1 MAYIGNIPAEKFTS
15 VDIQNFSVSATANYT
30 LDRPVANENEI
41 ELFINNVRQHPGSGK
56 AYTASGT
63 ALTLSEATAGTD
75 TMYCVYQGKARQ
87 TVTPATSS
95 VTNAMLA
102 GSIDLTSKVTG
113 ALPQANIA
121 DQAINEAKMQIS
133 NAPTNGYML
142 TAQSGNTGGLT
153 WAEAPSG
160 GFTRLAGSNVT
171 GQNLGDIS
179 FDNVFSSTYN
189 LYYVIWRVNFTTNSS
204 QLWLRM
210 RDGSGFKTNSNYKF
224 ILTGENWSETES
236 SISSSGGD
244 DKFRLTGGLNSA
256 DDDTGAYGYLY
267 FYRPFNSGKVTE
279 VTMGVTEKDE
289 SYVITTRVGA
299 GSFQNTASC
308 TGFGFLGSNQNLEDC
323 DITVYGVNQS

>member
-121 DQAINEAKMQIS
+121 DQAINEAKLQVS
-133 NAPTNGYML
+133 NSPTNGYML

-153 WAEAPSG
+153 WAEAASG
-160 GFTRLAGSNVT
+160 GLVYVGGANV
-171 GQNLGDIS
+171 IS
-179 FDNVFSSTYN
+179 ATTYVQVDNVFTS
-189 LYYVIWRVNFTTNSS
+189 
-204 QLWLRM
+204 
-210 RDGSGFKTNSNYKF
+210 TNSNYLITYRLIPVTNGNLFDFQFRDGSSNTLDANEYEYTINGFSSNNVATYRDHTGDGK
-224 ILTGENWSETES
+224 IRLTHGVNNNTSRGGLTGYMTVHEPD
-236 SISSSGGD
+236 SGDRCVVHIHHMYPTD
-244 DKFRLTGGLNSA
+244 DASLRNGIGSGTYKNTGTA
-256 DDDTGAYGYLY
+256 
-267 FYRPFNSGKVTE
+267 
-279 VTMGVTEKDE
+279 
-289 SYVITTRVGA
+289 IA
-299 GSFQNTASC
+299 GFQFFGNGSTANDNTAEEELKF
-308 TGFGFLGSNQNLEDC
+308 TE
-323 DITVYGVNQS
+323 

>member
-15 VDIQNFSVSATANYT
+15 VDIQNFTVSATANYT

-121 DQAINEAKMQIS
+121 DEAINEAKMQIS

-160 GFTRLAGSNVT
+160 IYNVVRSAAFSSGDSYMEMTNAFNSTYRNYYIKMEQLKPNTDGADLRVEFGQSDGTYSAAANFGARMIMYNGSLHHYGGTNASGFTPTWSMDNGAWHNVELYVYDPMSTTDGKHQYVFLSESKRYDQEYGAVFGGGMYGVAAALPRLKVKVNT
-171 GQNLGDIS
+171 G
-179 FDNVFSSTYN
+179 
-189 LYYVIWRVNFTTNSS
+189 NFTEG
-204 QLWLRM
+204 R
-210 RDGSGFKTNSNYKF
+210 
-224 ILTGENWSETES
+224 
-236 SISSSGGD
+236 
-244 DKFRLTGGLNSA
+244 
-256 DDDTGAYGYLY
+256 
-267 FYRPFNSGKVTE
+267 
-279 VTMGVTEKDE
+279 
-289 SYVITTRVGA
+289 
-299 GSFQNTASC
+299 
-308 TGFGFLGSNQNLEDC
+308 
-323 DITVYGVNQS
+323 ITVYGITNTGNV

>member
-15 VDIQNFSVSATANYT
+15 VDIQNFTVSATANYT

-153 WAEAPSG
+153 WAEAASG
-160 GFTRLAGSNVT
+160 GLVYVGGANVT
-171 GQNLGDIS
+171 SATTYVQV
-179 FDNVFSSTYN
+179 DNVFTSTYSNYLITYRLIPVTSGN
-189 LYYVIWRVNFTTNSS
+189 LFDF
-204 QLWLRM
+204 QF
-210 RDGSGFKTNSNYKF
+210 RDGSSNTLDANEYEYTINGFSSNNVATYRDHTGDGK
-224 ILTGENWSETES
+224 IRLTHGVNNNTSRGGLTGYMTVHEPD
-236 SISSSGGD
+236 SGDRCVVHIHHMYPTD
-244 DKFRLTGGLNSA
+244 DPSLRN
-256 DDDTGAYGYLY
+256 
-267 FYRPFNSGKVTE
+267 
-279 VTMGVTEKDE
+279 
-289 SYVITTRVGA
+289 
-299 GSFQNTASC
+299 
-308 TGFGFLGSNQNLEDC
+308 
-323 DITVYGVNQS
+323 

>member
-15 VDIQNFSVSATANYT
+15 VDIQNFTVSATANYT

-160 GFTRLAGSNVT
+160 THVKLLAGSASSAVNHDLV
-171 GQNLGDIS
+171 GFI
-179 FDNVFSSTYN
+179 SSTYHCYLVLLSKVTGLQGN
-189 LYYVIWRVNFTTNSS
+189 TLDF
-204 QLWLRM
+204 QFA
-210 RDGSGFKTNSNYKF
+210 DGSGPFTGSNYF
-224 ILTGENWSETES
+224 DAAHGFRSNQSDRFTQGAENQAQARLGSGLDAS
-236 SISSSGGD
+236 SIRTGSYFFYIYVNPNSTAFSCSASGHNWGYRADYGD
-244 DKFRLTGGLNSA
+244 YIHA
-256 DDDTGAYGYLY
+256 DFTLGMD
-267 FYRPFNSGKVTE
+267 
-279 VTMGVTEKDE
+279 
-289 SYVITTRVGA
+289 
-299 GSFQNTASC
+299 NTNTV
-308 TGFGFLGSNQNLEDC
+308 TGFRVHAQGNDATTFDYQ
-323 DITVYGVNQS
+323 IYGIAK

>member
-1 MAYIGNIPAEKFTS
+1 MGFIGVQPAS
-15 VDIQNFSVSATANYT
+15 VP
-30 LDRPVANENEI
+30 L
-41 ELFINNVRQHPGSGK
+41 
-56 AYTASGT
+56 TASDITNDIINADKIADNSISEEHLDPTVITGLS
-63 ALTLSEATAGTD
+63 ALGAEPADTDEFLISDAGTLKRMD
-75 TMYCVYQGKARQ
+75 YSYIK
-87 TVTPATSS
+87 SS
-95 VTNAMLA
+95 
-102 GSIDLTSKVTG
+102 G
-113 ALPQANIA
+113 
-121 DQAINEAKMQIS
+121 
-133 NAPTNGYML
+133 
-142 TAQSGNTGGLT
+142 
-153 WAEAPSG
+153 G

-204 QLWLRM
+204 QLWLRL

-244 DKFRLTGGLNSA
+244 SKFRLTGGLNSA

-267 FYRPFNSGKVTE
+267 FYRPYNSGKVTE
-279 VTMGVTEKDE
+279 VVFGATEKDE
-289 SYVITTRVGA
+289 SYVITSRVGA

-308 TGFGFLGSNQNLEDC
+308 TGFGFLGSSQNLEDC

>member
-1 MAYIGNIPAEKFTS
+1 
-15 VDIQNFSVSATANYT
+15 ANKI
-30 LDRPVANENEI
+30 L
-41 ELFINNVRQHPGSGK
+41 Q
-56 AYTASGT
+56 
-63 ALTLSEATAGTD
+63 TD
-75 TMYCVYQGKARQ
+75 
-87 TVTPATSS
+87 S
-95 VTNAMLA
+95 
-102 GSIDLTSKVTG
+102 
-113 ALPQANIA
+113 
-121 DQAINEAKMQIS
+121 
-133 NAPTNGYML
+133 
-142 TAQSGNTGGLT
+142 SGNLSFIDT
-153 WAEAPSG
+153 PSG
-160 GFTRLAGSNVT
+160 GFTRLGGSNVT

-224 ILTGENWSETES
+224 ILYGENWSETES

-256 DDDTGAYGYLY
+256 DDDNGAYGYLY

-279 VTMGVTEKDE
+279 VVFGATEKDE
-289 SYVITTRVGA
+289 SYVITSRVGA